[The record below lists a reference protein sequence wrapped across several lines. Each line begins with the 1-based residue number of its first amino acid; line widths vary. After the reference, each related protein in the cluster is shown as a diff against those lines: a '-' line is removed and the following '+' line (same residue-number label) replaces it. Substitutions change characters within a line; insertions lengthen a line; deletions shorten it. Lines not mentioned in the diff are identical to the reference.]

1 MPNFDFMN
9 AQMPQ
14 WQQMGDEQQQM
25 GNAVS
30 PFADA
35 LKKRMNQP
43 KPSGPFNAP
52 AEPSFSGMLG
62 GSGGVLGSPA
72 PKKGGLMGKSF

>member
-1 MPNFDFMN
+1 MPDFN
-9 AQMPQ
+9 PQMPE
-14 WQQMGDEQQQM
+14 WLNMGDDQQQM

-43 KPSGPFNAP
+43 KPSGPFNV

-62 GSGGVLGSPA
+62 GGGGVLGSTA